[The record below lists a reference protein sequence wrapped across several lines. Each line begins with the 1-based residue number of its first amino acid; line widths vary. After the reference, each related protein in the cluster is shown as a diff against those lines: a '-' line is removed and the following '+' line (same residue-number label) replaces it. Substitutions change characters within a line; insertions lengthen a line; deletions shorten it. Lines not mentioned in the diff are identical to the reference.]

1 MAADS
6 HVHTLGAREKKVR
19 ERVFREKPYKTMHIC
34 LATDVDV
41 DALIDGKYVDAN
53 LFYTEHI
60 LFSIRI
66 YTDGL
71 IEGADK
77 LILADLNEETAKLLS
92 LQTRQELGIQALT
105 FAKNT
110 IHSIL
115 QLFR

>member
-1 MAADS
+1 MSEQAS
-6 HVHTLGAREKKVR
+6 
-19 ERVFREKPYKTMHIC
+19 
-34 LATDVDV
+34 
-41 DALIDGKYVDAN
+41 N
-53 LFYTEHI
+53 LSLLQTRLDFTET
-60 LFSIRI
+60 

-92 LQTRQELGIQALT
+92 LQTRQALGVQALT